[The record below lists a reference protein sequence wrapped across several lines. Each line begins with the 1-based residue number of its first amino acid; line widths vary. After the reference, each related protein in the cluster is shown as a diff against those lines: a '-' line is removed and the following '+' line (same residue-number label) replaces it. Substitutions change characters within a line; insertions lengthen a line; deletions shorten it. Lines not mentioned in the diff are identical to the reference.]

1 MNVIGKKITETRKA
15 KGLTQEALA
24 ELSKVNLRTIQRIEN
39 NENVPRGKTL
49 SLIIDVLEIDPED
62 LKIVEKKEK
71 RKNYMNII
79 VEGIFL
85 IILNLVIISIYGYV
99 TWAHDTNMNSRF
111 GGVLLSFLLPYFIVS
126 KTRSMSGLERLLK
139 FGSGHFFYF
148 ILLMVNFGLARGF
161 ARGFITGLFPCLAI
175 SIAIMYYGGKMF
187 RTNE

>member
-1 MNVIGKKITETRKA
+1 MNVIGKKITETRKV

-49 SLIIDVLEIDPED
+49 SLIFEVLEINPED
-62 LKIVEKKEK
+62 LKELENKEK
-71 RKNYMNII
+71 RKNYMIII
-79 VEGIFL
+79 VEVIFL
-85 IILNLVIISIYGYV
+85 IILNLAIISIYGYV
-99 TWAHDTNMNSRF
+99 TLAHNANLNSRF

-148 ILLMVNFGLARGF
+148 ISVTVMAGF
-161 ARGFITGLFPCLAI
+161 PRGFITGLFPVLAI
-175 SIAIMYYGGKMF
+175 SVALMFYGEKMF
-187 RTNE
+187 KTNE